1 MYRVDRNLGRLSLE
15 RQSSSK
21 AKPAV
26 SFLDRGERTENGEG
40 GPWCL
45 WCSGEGGGG
54 GGGGWGG
61 GGGGGG
67 GCERGEG
74 EGVSF

>member
-21 AKPAV
+21 VKPAL
-26 SFLDRGERTENGEG
+26 SFLDRGERTEDGEGDGEG

-45 WCSGEGGGG
+45 WCSGEGGVGG
-54 GGGGWGG
+54 GGRW
-61 GGGGGG
+61 G
-67 GCERGEG
+67 GCERGVG